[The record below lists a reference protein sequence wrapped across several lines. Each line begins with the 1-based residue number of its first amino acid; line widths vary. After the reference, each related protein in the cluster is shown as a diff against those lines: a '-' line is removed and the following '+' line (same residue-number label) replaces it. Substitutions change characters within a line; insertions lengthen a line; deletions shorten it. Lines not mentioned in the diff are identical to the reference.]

1 MSIFVQNFDINPVS
15 SFGAIFNIAWNRVF
29 PKLLLSARERHALV
43 NRKVRRGDSQATR
56 VDPPANRT
64 RLPTDVEPSLSI
76 PEDPPLTSTTEV
88 GGSSSQSAGPR
99 GPQIPDLM
107 PQFENHIARQIL
119 SGKERESVRVHNH
132 TTMLEKWRMTPFM
145 TEVVERSGLM
155 PLVRHSYKVI
165 DSALVLTFIERWQP
179 ATCTFHLP
187 FGEMTITLDD
197 VSSLIGLLVVGRPV
211 FIQQINKTG
220 PSSQAIVNRILGVV
234 LESTDKCWGQNQI
247 ALKLEW
253 LRSTFIYVTDSDDEN
268 KKTCATRA
276 FLLYVLSCTI
286 FQGQDGK
293 YGYTAVVVFVR
304 RFGQYCDLRIGYSL
318 SGEIE
323 GPLVTRWV
331 YPLKSDSS
339 NDRARDLLT
348 LIDDLSFDEII
359 WAPYEVLR
367 DRFPM
372 PESTWFSG
380 MLQYM
385 RTLEPYHP
393 DRVLRQFGRVQK
405 IPGQPYMSDAMFRK
419 QKRGTPHPV
428 FAAYQNIYSERWED
442 HLLNERSRSVPV
454 VLGEPDTT
462 PDYMDWYRERTITIL
477 STLPVSRPQTPER
490 HMDWIGL

>member
-1 MSIFVQNFDINPVS
+1 MSI
-15 SFGAIFNIAWNRVF
+15 
-29 PKLLLSARERHALV
+29 LLEPRIPQTGSERKRKALV
-43 NRKVRRGDSQATR
+43 NRKVQRGDSQATR

-64 RLPTDVEPSLSI
+64 RLP
-76 PEDPPLTSTTEV
+76 EDPPLTSTTEV
-88 GGSSSQSAGPR
+88 GGSSSQLAGPR

-197 VSSLIGLLVVGRPV
+197 VSSLIGLPVVGRPV
-211 FIQQINKTG
+211 FIQQISKTG

-234 LESTDKCWGQNQI
+234 LESTDKCWGQNLK

-253 LRSTFIYVTDSDDEN
+253 LRSTFSSVTDSDDEN

-286 FQGQDGK
+286 FQDKTGNMGTLQLLCLLEDLDNIRTYAWGTVCLCLLYEALSDASRANTK
-293 YGYTAVVVFVR
+293 QISGY
-304 RFGQYCDLRIGYSL
+304 LM
-318 SGEIE
+318 
-323 GPLVTRWV
+323 
-331 YPLKSDSS
+331 
-339 NDRARDLLT
+339 LLQGWIYAFPPSHT
-348 LIDDLSFDEII
+348 DDDLSSDEII

-385 RTLEPYHP
+385 CTLEPYHP
-393 DRVLRQFGRVQK
+393 DRVLRQFGRV
-405 IPGQPYMSDAMFRK
+405 
-419 QKRGTPHPV
+419 
-428 FAAYQNIYSERWED
+428 
-442 HLLNERSRSVPV
+442 
-454 VLGEPDTT
+454 
-462 PDYMDWYRERTITIL
+462 
-477 STLPVSRPQTPER
+477 
-490 HMDWIGL
+490 